1 MTDNALIAPVV
12 TLDGPTASGKGAVAQ
27 AVAHSL
33 RWHYLDSGA
42 LYRLVSL
49 VAHREGIATDDEP
62 ALAHA
67 AALLVVTFDGN
78 RIDLNGENVAQAIR
92 APAIGN
98 AASKIAV
105 LPEVREALLSR
116 QRAFCRRPGLVAD
129 GRDMATVVFPDA
141 PLKVFLTADLQI
153 RADRRHKQLIDKG
166 FSSNIETVL
175 ADIEARDDRDMNRDV
190 APLKP
195 ASDARII
202 DSTSMDLQTVIDTM
216 LAMVHELGL
225 PGKY

>member
-1 MTDNALIAPVV
+1 LSENANPLIAPVV

-27 AVAHSL
+27 QVAIAL

-42 LYRLVSL
+42 LYRLVGL
-49 VAHREGIATDDEP
+49 VADRQGIDTADEL

-67 AALLVVTFDGN
+67 AAMLVVTFDGN
-78 RIDLNGENVAQAIR
+78 RIDLDGENVAQAIR
-92 APAIGN
+92 EPAIGN
-98 AASKIAV
+98 AASRIAV
-105 LPEVREALLSR
+105 LPSVRDALLAR

-141 PLKVFLTADLQI
+141 PLKVYLTADLQV
-153 RADRRHKQLIDKG
+153 RAERRHKQLIDKG
-166 FSSNIETVL
+166 FSSNIDTVL
-175 ADIEARDDRDMNRDV
+175 ADIEARDDRDMNRAV

-202 DSTSMDLQTVIDTM
+202 DSTSMDLQSVINTM
-216 LAMVHELGL
+216 LAMVHELRFAR
-225 PGKY
+225 